1 MGTPQ
6 PAATTDTYD
15 HAVNASS
22 EIPAVS
28 VGGSS
33 DLEGRIL
40 NILEQ
45 LTHKQRR
52 LARFIL
58 DHQIYIAFASAQEVG
73 REAEVDAATVVRFS
87 RRLGY
92 AGFADLRA
100 AVRISMP
107 AFLTATEKVSRT
119 LAVRGRKR
127 EIVDLIFSQDVENI
141 GATANA
147 NSPDVLAEAI
157 LALNKAHDV
166 YILGSGLSA
175 PVASAFAHQLALVG
189 VRSRA
194 LLGPFVQSA
203 VEIAGVSGKDV
214 VVGIGLWRY
223 LQDTV
228 ALLAA
233 GVSSGATTIAIT
245 DTRMSPLARNA
256 TIVLLASTHTPEIPH
271 SVTSLITLCNA
282 LSSGVA
288 LTNPARTLRRLQR
301 IDQLYEASG
310 LLVD

>member
-1 MGTPQ
+1 MGMPNRA
-6 PAATTDTYD
+6 AATDLYD
-15 HAVNASS
+15 HAVKASK
-22 EIPAVS
+22 EISAAS
-28 VGGSS
+28 IGGSS
-33 DLEGRIL
+33 DLENRIL

-45 LTHKQRR
+45 LTQKQRR

-58 DHQIYIAFASAQEVG
+58 DHQIYIAFASAQEIG
-73 REAEVDAATVVRFS
+73 READVDAATVVRFS

-92 AGFADLRA
+92 GGFADLRE
-100 AVRISMP
+100 AVRTSMP

-119 LAVRGRKR
+119 LAVRSRKR
-127 EIVDLIFSQDVENI
+127 EIIDLIFSQDVENI

-147 NSPDVLAEAI
+147 NSPEVLAETI
-157 LALNKAHDV
+157 RVLNKANEV

-175 PVASAFAHQLALVG
+175 PVASAFAHQLALIG

-223 LQDTV
+223 VQDTV

-256 TIVLLASTHTPEIPH
+256 TIVLLASTQTPEIPH
-271 SVTSLITLCNA
+271 SVTSLMTLCNA
-282 LSSGVA
+282 LSSGLA
-288 LTNPARTLRRLQR
+288 LTNPSRTLRRLQR
-301 IDQLYEASG
+301 IDELYEASG
-310 LLVD
+310 LIVD